1 MQAKKSVKYT
11 NLLYIEIYV
20 SFLTKRGYNI
30 VNFVHYKGG
39 LT

>member
-1 MQAKKSVKYT
+1 MQAKKVENIQKYQ
-11 NLLYIEIYV
+11 YIEIYV
-20 SFLTKRGYNI
+20 SFLPKRGYNI